1 MGLMCSA
8 KTFNCFVIM
17 LSAFFCVSTYEMCST
32 NLRLNSPKY
41 DACESLAKN
50 CDLGFSDTVVVG
62 GGLGSA
68 SPLIHNSFQNVCPDT
83 HLFCTSLSL
92 KASSLGG
99 CRNQCNGLFCVRL
112 AQE

>member
-1 MGLMCSA
+1 
-8 KTFNCFVIM
+8 
-17 LSAFFCVSTYEMCST
+17 MCST

-41 DACESLAKN
+41 DACESLAKL
-50 CDLGFSDTVVVG
+50 CDLDFSDTVVVG

-92 KASSLGG
+92 KAASFGG
-99 CRNQCNGLFCVRL
+99 CRNQCNGLFCVGL